1 MSVFGP
7 LPRAEYVED
16 RVAIENTRPLG
27 FIVGLDLGKS
37 QDFTA
42 LVVNDLQASDR
53 VRYVR
58 TKFDPKLGEINCR
71 PVLRHRLVSLHRY
84 QKGTSYP
91 EINRSVQ
98 GILSQLPGRPRAPAL
113 VVDGTGVGAPVVD
126 AMREL
131 GMRPVSLIITG
142 GNEITNTSA
151 TSANVPKRLLASAI
165 DITLAEDRLDI
176 TAGAGA
182 SEQLRS
188 ELQAFRVKIR
198 TTGNVAM
205 EAARETDHDDLV
217 LAAAMAVWWGET
229 RPAPA
234 KWTYFNKFRL

>member
-7 LPRAEYVED
+7 LPKAEYVED
-16 RVAIENTRPLG
+16 RIAIENTRPLG
-27 FIVGLDLGKS
+27 FIVGVDLGKS
-37 QDFTA
+37 QDFSA
-42 LVVNDLQASDR
+42 LVVNDLHVSDR

-58 TKFDPKLGEINCR
+58 TKFDLVLGEIRRR
-71 PVLRHRLVSLHRY
+71 PVLRHRLVNLHRY
-84 QKGTSYP
+84 AKGTSYP

-98 GILSQLPGRPRAPAL
+98 GILSQLPGRPRSPAL
-113 VVDGTGVGAPVVD
+113 VVDGTGVGSPVVD
-126 AMREL
+126 AMREM

-142 GNEITNTSA
+142 GDQVTNTNA

-165 DITLAEDRLDI
+165 DIVLAEDRLDI
-176 TAGAGA
+176 TAKAEA

-198 TTGNVAM
+198 TTGSAIM

-234 KWTYFNKFRL
+234 QWLYINKFRP